1 MSKGILESIY
11 TSQKGQSFFESSSF
25 YDSYMFNIGILFL
38 MVFVCLYFY
47 AHIDISLSLRN
58 WHVQKCN
65 PKYVTI
71 SGYIRPEDN
80 MSAFDTTMYNFRECM
95 SRGYVDAIRDFKN
108 EMNVDIKVKE
118 GKFIFEN
125 GINKKL
131 HQDYENIQNDTEI
144 IINEIGDDIND
155 VSEDNM
161 IQRTVAYGKLG
172 VLGVYMDQLDQ
183 LLDYVFKYSKNY
195 LTYLYLHRLNKYEN
209 ASETSKDDEFDKT
222 EKVKQIL
229 DEHFDGPAFY

>member
-1 MSKGILESIY
+1 M
-11 TSQKGQSFFESSSF
+11 
-25 YDSYMFNIGILFL
+25 
-38 MVFVCLYFY
+38 
-47 AHIDISLSLRN
+47 
-58 WHVQKCN
+58 
-65 PKYVTI
+65 
-71 SGYIRPEDN
+71 
-80 MSAFDTTMYNFRECM
+80 
-95 SRGYVDAIRDFKN
+95 
-108 EMNVDIKVKE
+108 
-118 GKFIFEN
+118 
-125 GINKKL
+125 NKKL
-131 HQDYENIQNDTEI
+131 HQDYESIQNDTEV
-144 IINEIGDDIND
+144 IINLIDDIKD